1 VPDALGQYQTLD
13 PLVKQMRTNIVIDD
27 DLMKEAMALSK
38 LNTKK
43 AVVETSLKLLVQ
55 IKKQERLKNLRGKLE
70 WDGDLDALRLDR

>member
-1 VPDALGQYQTLD
+1 MPDALGQYQTLD